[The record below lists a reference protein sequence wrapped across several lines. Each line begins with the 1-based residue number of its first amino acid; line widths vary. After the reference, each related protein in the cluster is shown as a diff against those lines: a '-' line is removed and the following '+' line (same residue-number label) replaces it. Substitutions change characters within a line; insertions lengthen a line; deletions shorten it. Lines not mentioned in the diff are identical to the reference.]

1 MQYILIIENLFLDS
15 GKAIIWIKRLGT
27 LDILLVV

>member
-15 GKAIIWIKRLGT
+15 GKAIILIKRLGT

>member
-1 MQYILIIENLFLDS
+1 MQYILISENLLGS
-15 GKAIIWIKRLGT
+15 GKAIILIKRLGT